1 MLQCDLWTKPCI
13 VVQAAWK
20 YCFKEVQ
27 IYVHWWLYITHHLI
41 LNYSPFKM
49 FEKISWRNF
58 QHLKELPTISCMML
72 KVFYLDGKL
81 HFLCSS
87 VLHLGNRSHVLV
99 HSVWSMIVLPEI
111 ISVQNCFWNRSRKTA
126 ERQWI
131 KLSLL
136 GSSCQFRG
144 QGMSV
149 RLHTFL
155 LCLMLLYWI
164 LKWWILLRGTLFL
177 LQTILNWIKWKLN
190 LIVVAMWS
198 CLHTIAQLLFSA
210 STIWCLII
218 FIQSGL
224 NSLWRLIVNKGWNG
238 MIRCVFAACV
248 PSAAYKIWRKY
259 TENITEHK
267 HKIFTRV

>member
-1 MLQCDLWTKPCI
+1 
-13 VVQAAWK
+13 
-20 YCFKEVQ
+20 
-27 IYVHWWLYITHHLI
+27 
-41 LNYSPFKM
+41 M
-49 FEKISWRNF
+49 FEKKFWRNF

-72 KVFYLDGKL
+72 KVFYLGGKL
-81 HFLCSS
+81 HFLCFS

-99 HSVWSMIVLPEI
+99 HLVWSMIVLPEI

-177 LQTILNWIKWKLN
+177 LQTILNWIEWKLN
-190 LIVVAMWS
+190 LIVVAICS
-198 CLHTIAQLLFSA
+198 LLHT
-210 STIWCLII
+210 
-218 FIQSGL
+218 
-224 NSLWRLIVNKGWNG
+224 
-238 MIRCVFAACV
+238 M
-248 PSAAYKIWRKY
+248 SAALLSRDNLVFDHFNSIRLKISLKINCQQGLKWDDPMCFCSMCAFCCLQNMAEVHR
-259 TENITEHK
+259 EH
-267 HKIFTRV
+267 HRA